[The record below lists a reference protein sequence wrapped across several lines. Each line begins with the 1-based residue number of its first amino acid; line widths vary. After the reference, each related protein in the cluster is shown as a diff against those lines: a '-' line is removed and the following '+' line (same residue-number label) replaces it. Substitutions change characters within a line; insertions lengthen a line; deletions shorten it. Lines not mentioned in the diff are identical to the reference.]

1 MFEQK
6 LQDQEIA
13 SQDAPQVQLFKDY
26 EIKSWN
32 ISTRIYQILGASVFL
47 NLIAILV
54 MGQSNL
60 LTRKGCDSP
69 LVGSVCQV
77 LDMVYLGSDVL
88 GTNTEYI
95 DGAFTHT
102 DLGDAEITYLD
113 LTGQDPP
120 LRYPDGYFALANP
133 GSQVE
138 AIETS
143 TDGSFPNIP
152 GISRPV
158 PSTGTDL
165 SGMPQVTPTPNNKLI
180 DGTLPQPDVNDADPN
195 PTIAKRPDFR
205 GGRKGFGG
213 STRIKTPKAPT
224 PTPDPTATAA
234 STDPNAL
241 PSIVIDRIPL
251 RKLGTSVKDLVDQ
264 KKVDLSA
271 IFTVRA
277 KGKLD
282 KEGRIDQRTFEYTDA
297 SSTDPMMI
305 NVVREAIEAV
315 NDSGY
320 LKWLSRLSGENIVLS
335 LGQDNEFLT
344 ATVESEVQSPT
355 RAKLL
360 TAIFTAYI
368 SQTVEKKMRPEA
380 TADDKDDLDILNNA
394 TVETNGKKMIIRFKV
409 PKATAQDLIKRKLI
423 DNNAAQEPLKPSGAT
438 QTKAANTTAEK

>member
-32 ISTRIYQILGASVFL
+32 VSTRIYQILGASIFL

-77 LDMVYLGSDVL
+77 LDMVYMGSDVL
-88 GTNTEYI
+88 GTNTQYV
-95 DGAFTHT
+95 DGEFVHT
-102 DLGDAEITYLD
+102 DLGDADITYLD

-120 LRYPDGYFALANP
+120 LKYPAGYFELANP

-143 TDGSFPNIP
+143 TDGGFPTIP

-165 SGMPQVTPTPNNKLI
+165 SGMPQVTPTPNI
-180 DGTLPQPDVNDADPN
+180 RTVDGTLPPPDVNDADPN
-195 PTIAKRPDFR
+195 PTIAKTPPF
-205 GGRKGFGG
+205 GGRPRGFGG
-213 STRIKTPKAPT
+213 STRTKPPKTPK
-224 PTPDPTATAA
+224 PTPDPTATATA
-234 STDPNAL
+234 TTDDGL
-241 PSIVIDRIPL
+241 PSIVINRDAL
-251 RKLGTSVKDLVDQ
+251 KLFGAGVKDLVDQ

-271 IFTVRA
+271 QFEVKAT
-277 KGKLD
+277 GKLD
-282 KEGRIDQRTFEYTDA
+282 NEGKIDRKTFNFNAVRT
-297 SSTDPMMI
+297 TDPEMF
-305 NVVREAIEAV
+305 NVVKAAIEAV

-320 LKWLSRLSGENIVLS
+320 LKWLTQMSGKELTLSIS
-335 LGQDNEFLT
+335 QDNDFLT
-344 ATVESEVQSPT
+344 GTVETVVESPRRASTLKLLFRGYIATVVNKKLESDKP
-355 RAKLL
+355 
-360 TAIFTAYI
+360 
-368 SQTVEKKMRPEA
+368 
-380 TADDKDDLDILNNA
+380 DDKDDLEILKNA
-394 TVETNGKKMIIRFKV
+394 TVETDGNKVTIKFAV
-409 PKATAQDLIKRKLI
+409 PKAVAQALIQKKLI
-423 DNNAAQEPLKPSGAT
+423 DNNAAQDPLKPSGAT
-438 QTKAANTTAEK
+438 QTKAANTTAGK

>member
-6 LQDQEIA
+6 LQDQENA
-13 SQDAPQVQLFKDY
+13 SQDAPQFQLFKDY

-32 ISTRIYQILGASVFL
+32 ISTRIYQVLGASIFL

-88 GTNTEYI
+88 GTNTQYI
-95 DGAFTHT
+95 DGEFVHT
-102 DLGDAEITYLD
+102 DLGDADITYLD
-113 LTGQDPP
+113 LTGIDPP
-120 LRYPDGYFALANP
+120 LKYPDGYFALANP

-138 AIETS
+138 TIETS
-143 TDGSFPNIP
+143 ADGGFPTIP

-165 SGMPQVTPTPNNKLI
+165 SGMPQVTPTPNKNPV
-180 DGTLPQPDVNDADPN
+180 DGDLPLPDVNDADPN
-195 PTIAKRPDFR
+195 PTIAKRTPFE
-205 GGRKGFGG
+205 GGRRYGG
-213 STRIKTPKAPT
+213 STRVKIPKSPT
-224 PTPDPTATAA
+224 PTPDPVAAAA
-234 STDPNAL
+234 STDPNDL

-251 RKLGTSVKDLVDQ
+251 RKLGASVKDLVDQ

-271 IFTVRA
+271 LFTVRA

-282 KEGRIDQRTFEYTDA
+282 KEGRIDPKTFKYIDA

-320 LKWLSRLSGENIVLS
+320 LKWLSRLSGENIDLS

-394 TVETNGKKMIIRFKV
+394 TVETVGKKMIIRFKV
-409 PKATAQDLIKRKLI
+409 PKAIAQDLIKRKLI
-423 DNNAAQEPLKPSGAT
+423 DNNAAQDPSKPSGAT
-438 QTKAANTTAEK
+438 QTKAANTAGK